1 MRKGCTMGGRHAATE
16 RSRPARSGRVAAALL
31 RGLVGLL
38 VLGAIGLAVA
48 LAGLPAAVGGS
59 ALTVLS
65 PSMQPTFAPGDVV
78 VVRPRPALQIAV
90 GDVITFAGRDPQSAD
105 TRTVTHRVTEVLP
118 GPVFRT
124 KGDANGDV
132 DPLPVPAAD
141 VRGVLWYSVPLVGGL
156 VGRLMTPAGAIVGVG
171 VLVLVLGALLLVR
184 PARQ

>member
-1 MRKGCTMGGRHAATE
+1 MGGRHSASE
-16 RSRPARSGRVAAALL
+16 RSRPARSGSGSGLVL
-31 RGLVGLL
+31 RGLLGLL

-65 PSMQPTFAPGDVV
+65 PSMVPELEPGDVA
-78 VVRPRPALQIAV
+78 VVRPRPVGQIGV
-90 GDVITFAGRDPQSAD
+90 GDVVTFTGRDPQSAD

-156 VGRLMTPAGAIVGVG
+156 VERLLTPAGAIVGVG
-171 VLVLVLGALLLVR
+171 VVVLVLGALLLVR

>member
-1 MRKGCTMGGRHAATE
+1 
-16 RSRPARSGRVAAALL
+16 VL
-31 RGLVGLL
+31 RGLLGLL

-65 PSMQPTFAPGDVV
+65 PSMEPALSPGDVV
-78 VVRPRPALQIAV
+78 VVRPRPALQITV
-90 GDVITFAGRDPQSAD
+90 GDVITFTARDPESAD

-124 KGDANGDV
+124 KGDSNGDV

-141 VRGVLWYSVPLVGGL
+141 VHGLLWYRVPLVGGL
-156 VGRLMTPAGAIVGVG
+156 VERLMTPAGAMVGVG
-171 VLVLVLGALLLVR
+171 LVVLVLGALLLVR

>member
-1 MRKGCTMGGRHAATE
+1 MGGRHSATE
-16 RSRPARSGRVAAALL
+16 RSRPGRSGAGAAALL

-38 VLGAIGLAVA
+38 ALAAVGFAVA

-65 PSMQPTFAPGDVV
+65 PSMQPTLAPGDVV
-78 VVRPRPALQIAV
+78 VVRPRPASQIGV
-90 GDVITFAGRDPQSAD
+90 GDVVTFTARDPQSVA

-124 KGDANGDV
+124 KGDANATP
-132 DPLPVPAAD
+132 DPLTVPAAD
-141 VRGVLWYSVPLVGGL
+141 VHGVLWYSVPLVGGL

-171 VLVLVLGALLLVR
+171 LVVLVLGALLLVR
-184 PARQ
+184 PARP